1 MYEDVLLGVYHIH
14 SHDGPRWINH
24 EITKAIRMLNGVSR
38 IQSGVL
44 QCCINVLV
52 GGLVHVIL

>member
-14 SHDGPRWINH
+14 SHDGTRWINH

-44 QCCINVLV
+44 HVLV